1 MKFCK
6 ILLSVLLAL
15 SFTGCLDI
23 DEKIEIKKDG
33 SGSYNMKIDMSQMV
47 EMLQTYV
54 GRDEL
59 AKKGMEKMD
68 TTIYMKSIVDTLS
81 GMTPEKKALLS
92 PGSVHV
98 KVNLDEKVFIASMLF
113 PYTSQGNLQKL
124 YTSMSDGSL
133 GTTQLLKGIAP
144 MGPDEMQ
151 GAGGGGSG
159 SGSDINQFNGIYDFT
174 SRDGF
179 ISKKVNLDKWKEL
192 QKNPQIDQLKEAGK
206 MGVEI
211 LFTTTIKL
219 PRPVKK
225 IDNPL
230 AKLSED
236 KMVVMIRYNLVDI
249 FDHPEQFGFTIE
261 Y

>member
-6 ILLSVLLAL
+6 ILATVFLAL

-23 DEKIEIKKDG
+23 DENIEVKKDG

-68 TTIYMKSIVDTLS
+68 TTIYMKNIVDTLS
-81 GMTPEKKALLS
+81 GMTPEKKALLR

-98 KVNLDEKVFIASMLF
+98 KVNLDEKIFTASLLF
-113 PYTSQGNLQKL
+113 PYTSQENLQKL

-144 MGPDEMQ
+144 LGPDEMQ
-151 GAGGGGSG
+151 GAGGSG

-174 SRDGF
+174 CHDGF

-192 QKNPQIDQLKEAGK
+192 QNNAQLDQLKEAGK
-206 MGVEI
+206 MGIEI

-225 IDNPL
+225 VDNPL

-236 KMVVMIRYNLVDI
+236 KMVVMIRYNLIDI
-249 FDHPEQFGFTIE
+249 FDHPEQFGFNIE